1 MSQAPRSGTAQ
12 AALLCQQS
20 TWEPDAGH
28 EETGV
33 GQHSTRRLHCHT
45 LSELRRFPS
54 QPIWQCASCVTT
66 PTKPFGK
73 QTQATERRALDSTAH
88 VDSTVVYC
96 MSRVDVP
103 GTQIWHRAS
112 CATMPAKPFG
122 KQTQAT
128 ERRALDSTAH
138 VDSTVVYCMSRV
150 DVPGTQIWH
159 CASCATMSA
168 KHLGT
173 RRRPRGDGRWTAQ
186 HTQTPLSHL
195 VRAASL
201 SQSANLAMRKL
212 RYYANKAI
220 WETDAG
226 HGKTGAG

>member
-54 QPIWQCASCVTT
+54 HPIWRCASCVTT
-66 PTKPFGK
+66 PT
-73 QTQATERRALDSTAH
+73 
-88 VDSTVVYC
+88 
-96 MSRVDVP
+96 
-103 GTQIWHRAS
+103 
-112 CATMPAKPFG
+112 KPFG

>member
-1 MSQAPRSGTAQ
+1 MRRVRTGAMSYLLNQQMNRCMYAYRPANSPETLAWVSYACVMTSWQLCVLGSVTGAQLRLVPGLVPQPLRSASGRD
-12 AALLCQQS
+12 LKID
-20 TWEPDAGH
+20 ERKG
-28 EETGV
+28 
-33 GQHSTRRLHCHT
+33 R
-45 LSELRRFPS
+45 SELESSYGTVSKFAFVARDLVP
-54 QPIWQCASCVTT
+54 ASGCSVADFTD
-66 PTKPFGK
+66 
-73 QTQATERRALDSTAH
+73 L
-88 VDSTVVYC
+88 
-96 MSRVDVP
+96 
-103 GTQIWHRAS
+103 AS
-112 CATMPAKPFG
+112 LRSP
-122 KQTQAT
+122 
-128 ERRALDSTAH
+128 
-138 VDSTVVYCMSRV
+138 
-150 DVPGTQIWH
+150 
-159 CASCATMSA
+159 MSA